1 MSQLIQ
7 ANLNRNRRR
16 PLLVPAIVHRVCRC
30 KDNIT
35 LDYTT
40 GLRLQGALMSRYT
53 RFTLSALVDAFPL
66 AAQRF
71 DPPPDVPVRA
81 AVVISC
87 ATGIHAGFY
96 RDFSLYAMLF
106 Q

>member
-1 MSQLIQ
+1 MP
-7 ANLNRNRRR
+7 R
-16 PLLVPAIVHRVCRC
+16 H
-30 KDNIT
+30 
-35 LDYTT
+35 
-40 GLRLQGALMSRYT
+40 T

-66 AAQRF
+66 AAQQF

-96 RDFSLYAMLF
+96 RDFALYAMLF
-106 Q
+106 YRGFVRAALKLSCQLACEPRSRDYHV